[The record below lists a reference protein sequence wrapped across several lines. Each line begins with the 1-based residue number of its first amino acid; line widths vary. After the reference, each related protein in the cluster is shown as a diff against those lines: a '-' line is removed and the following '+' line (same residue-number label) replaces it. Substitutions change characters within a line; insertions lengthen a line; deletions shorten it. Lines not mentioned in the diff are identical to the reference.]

1 MEVPMA
7 NAAAVIVEEFDLDK
21 YIYDL
26 LKSEPFFAEISR
38 HVEKRSSTAIPTAGV
53 RVTSDGQFE
62 MLYNSAFFGKLTRE
76 QRAGVIK
83 HEFYHL
89 VFGHVTD
96 RLPEGKMTKKWNIA
110 TDLAIN
116 SHIKDELP
124 SMACIPGSGP
134 FKDLPLFES
143 SEWYYNNL
151 PKQDDK
157 NGQGGDGSP
166 TDGSGMPDDSFD
178 DHSAWGE
185 NADMAD
191 PTVKEM
197 AKERLREMMRNAA
210 EEANKSSQG
219 WGSVSASC
227 RKDIMDR
234 INGKIDWR
242 AVLRYFIK
250 TSQRSAKTSTVKRI
264 NKRYAYIH
272 PGQKVQ
278 RHAKIAIS
286 IDQSGSVSDEMLEA
300 FFSELNNLAKIATF
314 TVVPFD
320 TEVNDSLVYVWKKGM
335 SRRKER
341 VKYGGTDF
349 DAPTK
354 YVNDKG
360 FDGHIVLTDLQAPR
374 PIASKCQRMWMSTK
388 DCIASAPFKT
398 HERMIPVE

>member
-1 MEVPMA
+1 MSNET
-7 NAAAVIVEEFDLDK
+7 EQFDLDR
-21 YIYDL
+21 YIYNL
-26 LKSEPFFAEISR
+26 LQNEPFFAEISR
-38 HVEKRSSTAIPTAGV
+38 HVEKRANPAIPTAGV
-53 RVTSDGQFE
+53 RITSEGQFE
-62 MLYNSAFFGKLTRE
+62 MLYNPKFFQGLTRE

-96 RLPEGKMTKKWNIA
+96 RMPDGKMSKKWNIA

-124 SMACIPGSGP
+124 SMACIPSVGP

-143 SEWYYNNL
+143 AEWYYNHL

-157 NGQGGDGSP
+157 NGKGLGQGSPDGDGGEGEP
-166 TDGSGMPDDSFD
+166 DSFD
-178 DHSAWGE
+178 DHSQWGE
-185 NADMAD
+185 NAENVD
-191 PTVKEM
+191 PALREL
-197 AKERLREMMRNAA
+197 AKERLREMMRSAA
-210 EEANKSSQG
+210 EEANKSSNG
-219 WGSVSASC
+219 WGSVSHNI

-234 INGKIDWR
+234 ISGKIDWR

-320 TEVNDSLVYVWKKGM
+320 TQVDDNLVYVWKKGM
-335 SRRKER
+335 KRRKER

-374 PIASKCQRMWMSTK
+374 PINSTCQRMWMSTK

>member
-1 MEVPMA
+1 MA
-7 NAAAVIVEEFDLDK
+7 NDTAVEAFDLDK

-26 LKSEPFFAEISR
+26 LRSEPFFAEISR
-38 HVEKRSSTAIPTAGV
+38 YVEKRSSKAIPTAGV
-53 RVTSDGQFE
+53 RVTQDGQFE
-62 MLYNSAFFGKLTRE
+62 MLYNPDFFAKLTKP

-96 RLPEGKMTKKWNIA
+96 RLPDGKMSKRWNIA

-116 SHIKDELP
+116 CHIKDELP
-124 SMACIPGSGP
+124 AMACIPGQGP
-134 FKDLPLFES
+134 FANLPSFES

-151 PKQDDK
+151 PKNDDK
-157 NGQGGDGSP
+157 DGNGGDPNGQSA
-166 TDGSGMPDDSFD
+166 DGSGSGDPGDSFD
-178 DHSAWGE
+178 DHSGWGE
-185 NADMAD
+185 ADKAVD
-191 PTVKEM
+191 QAIREL

-210 EEANKSSQG
+210 DEANKSSNG

-250 TSQRSAKTSTVKRI
+250 TSQRAAKTSTVKRI

-272 PGQKVQ
+272 PGQKIQ

-286 IDQSGSVSDEMLEA
+286 IDQSGSVGDEMLAA
-300 FFSELNNLAKIATF
+300 FFAELNNLAKIATF

-320 TEVNDSLVYVWKKGM
+320 TEVDEKLVYQWKKGM
-335 SRRKER
+335 SRKRER
-341 VKYGGTDF
+341 VKHGGTDF

-360 FDGHIVLTDLQAPR
+360 FDGHIVLTDMQAPK
-374 PIASKCQRMWMSTK
+374 PINSKCQRMWMTTK
-388 DCIASAPFKT
+388 DCAENMYFKT
-398 HERMIPVE
+398 HERVIPIEK

>member
-1 MEVPMA
+1 MA

>member
-1 MEVPMA
+1 MA
-7 NAAAVIVEEFDLDK
+7 NANAVVVEEFNLDK

-38 HVEKRSSTAIPTAGV
+38 HVEKRANKGIPTAGV
-53 RVTSDGQFE
+53 RVTNDGQFE
-62 MLYNSAFFGKLTRE
+62 MLYNPDFFAKLTRE

-96 RLPEGKMTKKWNIA
+96 RLPEGKMTKRWNIA

-116 SHIKDELP
+116 SHIRDELP
-124 SMACIPGSGP
+124 DMACVPGRGP
-134 FKDLPLFES
+134 FKDLPLHES

-151 PKQDDK
+151 PQNDDK
-157 NGQGGDGSP
+157 NGQGGGDGSP
-166 TDGSGMPDDSFD
+166 SDGSGMPDDSFD

-185 NADMAD
+185 NSEIAD

-197 AKERLREMMRNAA
+197 AKERLREMMRSAA

-250 TSQRSAKTSTVKRI
+250 TSQRAAKTSTVKRI

-272 PGQKVQ
+272 PGQKVL

-286 IDQSGSVSDEMLEA
+286 IDQSGSVSDEMLTA

-320 TEVNDSLVYVWKKGM
+320 TEVDEKLVYVWKKGM

-354 YVNDKG
+354 YVNDNG
-360 FDGHIVLTDLQAPR
+360 FDGHIVLTDMQAPK
-374 PIASKCQRMWMSTK
+374 PINSKCQRMWMTTK
-388 DCIASAPFKT
+388 DMISCMPFKT
-398 HERMIPVE
+398 HERVIPVE